1 MFWCFV
7 VGGLEIRL
15 QVARVVWPYMLSIGL
30 AYFIT
35 QCLYPGIET
44 EIVSCRYGSWMPVIL
59 IAIFNAS
66 DLLGKVSKCQSLSLS
81 VNVNMVSELTTHF
94 VVLF

>member
-1 MFWCFV
+1 MHYTMHYTSASV
-7 VGGLEIRL
+7 TGGLEIRL
-15 QVARVVWPYMLSIGL
+15 QVAKVVWPYMLSIGL

-66 DLLGKVSKCQSLSLS
+66 DLLGKVSCQCFNNVKS
-81 VNVNMVSELTTHF
+81 VL
-94 VVLF
+94 LFF